1 MEVVMAETN
10 LSQIMELKEKTLSEL
25 ETKYEDLFPSQKVP
39 SNNKVFLWRKIAY
52 RLQELESGGISVE
65 TQSKIKELIQKYD
78 PINNLLLR
86 PNNIR
91 PLTNGVAQLKD
102 RRLPIPGSII
112 TKNYKGK
119 KIEVK
124 VLENGFEY
132 NGNIY
137 KSLSNVACAITG
149 QHWNGYM
156 FFRM

>member
-1 MEVVMAETN
+1 

>member
-1 MEVVMAETN
+1 MAETN
-10 LSQIMELKEKTLSEL
+10 LSQIVELKKKTLSEL
-25 ETKYEDLFPSQKVP
+25 ETKYEELFPGQKVP
-39 SNNKVFLWRKIAY
+39 SNNKVFLWRKLAY
-52 RLQELESGGISVE
+52 RLQELESGGISAE
-65 TQSKIKELIQKYD
+65 TQNKIKELIQKYD

-86 PNNIR
+86 PNNIK
-91 PLTNGVAQLKD
+91 PITSNVSQLKD

-119 KIEVK
+119 EIQVK

-149 QHWNGYM
+149 QHWNGYL

>member
-1 MEVVMAETN
+1 MAEAN
-10 LSQIMELKEKTLSEL
+10 LSQITELKGKTLSEL
-25 ETKYEDLFPSQKVP
+25 MTKYKELFPSQKNP
-39 SNNKVFLWRKIAY
+39 SNNRVFLWRKIAY
-52 RLQELESGGISVE
+52 RLQELESDSISIVA
-65 TQSKIKELIQKYD
+65 QNKIKELIQKYD
-78 PINNLLLR
+78 PVNNLLLR
-86 PNNIR
+86 PNNIKS
-91 PLTNGVAQLKD
+91 LTSNISKLKD

-132 NGNIY
+132 NENIY

>member
-1 MEVVMAETN
+1 MAETN